1 MSKIFLTPLII
12 LTLFAYANAEELT
25 EMTTK
30 PTSVSLFKNGLGY
43 FIREGEIPLKTGW
56 VQARPLP
63 VPVLGT
69 FLLTTEK
76 GLSEVIATKM
86 TVTENVEAI
95 NMMEILRANIGKE
108 VELTTYE
115 TTLKGIILSVPEN
128 RITEPIS
135 PNIYGSYPTIIPS
148 ELIFLR
154 TAKKTIALAPSRIIQ
169 IDFPEDKMNSNYSKT
184 KEATRLKLHFE
195 NAPVKAPV
203 RISYLQKGITWI
215 PSYVIDIEDE
225 KDEKKAKITMTARV
239 INEIEDLENVEMNF
253 VTGFPHFMF
262 SEVISPLSL
271 QTDLTS
277 FLASLNGGTG
287 NYDYGVF
294 GQRRSEISFN
304 YMANV
309 NMDMWEAYDTQE
321 IAGSYQEDLFF
332 YKQEN
337 ITLKKGECGYYTL
350 LATKTVPYRHIYEW
364 KIADT
369 IDDDYNYYDEYN
381 TQSSK
386 EEIWHSIELEN
397 QTNIPWTTASATTV
411 KGDNILGQDILN
423 YTPVKGKNNVKI
435 TRSTDIKAE
444 RNEYEIKREENNKKI
459 RGYYYDLITVKGEL
473 KVTNYKSDDI
483 TLNITK
489 HLTGSVISKSDDG
502 EMKLVAEGL
511 KAINSN
517 SVLEWE
523 IELKAGKN
531 KTIIYQYQVYIQH

>member
-1 MSKIFLTPLII
+1 MNKLL
-12 LTLFAYANAEELT
+12 LTLLILLTFSTIINAEELT

-30 PTSVSLFKNGLGY
+30 PTTVSLFKNGLGY

-184 KEATRLKLHFE
+184 KEATRLKLHFKK
-195 NAPVKAPV
+195 APIKAPV

>member
-1 MSKIFLTPLII
+1 MNKLL
-12 LTLFAYANAEELT
+12 LTLLILLTFSTIINAEELT

-30 PTSVSLFKNGLGY
+30 PTTVSLFKNGLGY